1 MKALSVLKNFQNEVN
16 QLFDKSFFSINR
28 PTFALTDEIDTW
40 CPEVDIADQGTNY
53 QVKANLPGVEPK
65 DLEVYFNNKVLS
77 IKGKLESKR
86 EEKYKNYLQCE
97 RSYGEF
103 SRLFSLPEASDDEKI
118 EAEFKNG
125 VLNINIPKI
134 KNSSP
139 KRIEI
144 KS

>member
-1 MKALSVLKNFQNEVN
+1 MKTLSVLRNFQNEVN
-16 QLFDKSFFSINR
+16 QLFDKSIFGINR
-28 PTFALTDEIDTW
+28 PPLALTDEIGTW
-40 CPEVDIADQGTNY
+40 CPEVDIADQGSNY
-53 QVKANLPGVEPK
+53 LVKANLPGVEPK

-86 EEKYKNYLQCE
+86 EENYKNYLQCE

-103 SRLFSLPEASDDEKI
+103 SRLFSLADASDDEKI

-125 VLNINIPKI
+125 VLNIKIPKA

-139 KRIEI
+139 KRIEV